1 MKQILYCLVFSF
13 CALVV
18 KAQDSISIR
27 VRVTD
32 QYQREVEGATVTL
45 PALNIIDTTNSSGE
59 VTLVYVQIDSAVQL
73 PPVDISKDSVSIVK
87 EGYVT
92 KSFAISNFKKFK
104 PLIIYKDF
112 SYKDLFTP
120 MFYII
125 NGGLWLLL
133 LIIFAE
139 TGLFIGFFFPGDSLL
154 FVAGIY
160 SHELVEKFTTHH
172 PFIDL
177 IFLTAMIS
185 IAGILGNS
193 LGYYF
198 GKRIGPAMFGW
209 SDRFL
214 FRKKYLI
221 QANDF
226 YQKNGGAAII
236 YARFVPIVRTFAPII
251 AGIVNMD
258 KKKFGYY
265 NIIGCI
271 AWVAS
276 MIFGGHYLQ
285 RFVEVKFHFNLKKHL
300 ELIVLGI
307 VVITTVPIIF
317 KVFFSKKKKHLPS

>member
-1 MKQILYCLVFSF
+1 MKRILYCLLFIF
-13 CALVV
+13 CALTV

-27 VRVTD
+27 VND
-32 QYQREVEGATVTL
+32 QYQRDIDNAT
-45 PALNIIDTTNSSGE
+45 IISNDSDTVYTNNSGE
-59 VTLVYVQIDSAVQL
+59 AKFVHTNIDSFSVA
-73 PPVDISKDSVSIVK
+73 KD
-87 EGYVT
+87 GYT
-92 KSFAISNFKKFK
+92 TRSFAISNLKKFK
-104 PLIIYKDF
+104 PVIIHKDF
-112 SYKDLFTP
+112 TYRDLLTP

-139 TGLFIGFFFPGDSLL
+139 TGLFVGFFFPGDSLL

-160 SHELVEKFTTHH
+160 SHELVEGFTTHH

-177 IFLTAMIS
+177 IFLTAMIV

-198 GKRIGPAMFGW
+198 GKKIGPAMFSW

-214 FRKKYLI
+214 FRKKYLV

-226 YQKNGGAAII
+226 YEKNGGAAII

-258 KKKFGYY
+258 KKKFSYY
-265 NIIGCI
+265 NIIGCV
-271 AWVAS
+271 AWVTS

-285 RFVEVKFHFNLKKHL
+285 RFFEVKFHFNLKKHL

-307 VVITTVPIIF
+307 VLITTVPIIV
-317 KVFFSKKKKHLPS
+317 KVFFGKKKDPQHI

>member
-1 MKQILYCLVFSF
+1 MKRILYCLLFIF
-13 CALVV
+13 CALTV

-27 VRVTD
+27 VND
-32 QYQREVEGATVTL
+32 QYQRDIENAT
-45 PALNIIDTTNSSGE
+45 IISNDSDTVYTNNAGE
-59 VTLVYVQIDSAVQL
+59 AKFVHTNIDSFSIA
-73 PPVDISKDSVSIVK
+73 KD
-87 EGYVT
+87 GYAT
-92 KSFAISNFKKFK
+92 KFFAISNLKKFK
-104 PLIIYKDF
+104 PVIIHKDF
-112 SYKDLFTP
+112 TYRDLLTP

-133 LIIFAE
+133 VIIFAE
-139 TGLFIGFFFPGDSLL
+139 TGLFVGFFFPGDSLL

-160 SHELVEKFTTHH
+160 SHELVEKFTTYH

-177 IFLTAMIS
+177 IFLTAMIVV
-185 IAGILGNS
+185 AGILGNS

-198 GKRIGPAMFGW
+198 GKKIGPAMFGW

-226 YQKNGGAAII
+226 YEKNGGAAII

-258 KKKFGYY
+258 KKKFSYY
-265 NIIGCI
+265 NIIGCV
-271 AWVAS
+271 AWVTS

-285 RFVEVKFHFNLKKHL
+285 RFFEVKFHFNLKKHL

-307 VVITTVPIIF
+307 VLITTVPIIV
-317 KVFFSKKKKHLPS
+317 KVFFGKKKSHPHI

>member
-1 MKQILYCLVFSF
+1 MKRILYCLLFIF
-13 CALVV
+13 CALTV

-27 VRVTD
+27 VND
-32 QYQREVEGATVTL
+32 QYQRDIENAT
-45 PALNIIDTTNSSGE
+45 IISNDSDTVYSNNSGE
-59 VTLVYVQIDSAVQL
+59 AKFAYTNIDSFSIA
-73 PPVDISKDSVSIVK
+73 KD
-87 EGYVT
+87 GYTT
-92 KSFAISNFKKFK
+92 KSFAISNLKKFK
-104 PLIIYKDF
+104 PVIIHKDF
-112 SYKDLFTP
+112 TYRDLLTP

-139 TGLFIGFFFPGDSLL
+139 TGLFVGFFFPGDSLL

-160 SHELVEKFTTHH
+160 SHELVESFTTHH

-177 IFLTAMIS
+177 IFLTAMIVV
-185 IAGILGNS
+185 AGILGNS

-198 GKRIGPAMFGW
+198 GKKIGPAMFSW

-214 FRKKYLI
+214 FRKKYLV

-226 YQKNGGAAII
+226 YEKNGGAAII

-258 KKKFGYY
+258 KKKFSYY
-265 NIIGCI
+265 NIIGCV
-271 AWVAS
+271 AWVTS

-285 RFVEVKFHFNLKKHL
+285 RFFEVKFHFDLKKHL
-300 ELIVLGI
+300 ELIVLVI
-307 VVITTVPIIF
+307 VLITTVPIIV
-317 KVFFSKKKKHLPS
+317 KVFFGKKKNPSHI

>member
-1 MKQILYCLVFSF
+1 MKRILYCLLFIF
-13 CALVV
+13 CALTV

-27 VRVTD
+27 VND
-32 QYQREVEGATVTL
+32 QYQRDIDNAT
-45 PALNIIDTTNSSGE
+45 IISNDSDTVYTNNSGE
-59 VTLVYVQIDSAVQL
+59 AKFVHTNIDSFSVA
-73 PPVDISKDSVSIVK
+73 KD
-87 EGYVT
+87 GYVT
-92 KSFAISNFKKFK
+92 KSFAISNLKKFK
-104 PLIIYKDF
+104 PVFIHKDF
-112 SYKDLFTP
+112 TYRDLLTP

-139 TGLFIGFFFPGDSLL
+139 TGLFVGFFFPGDSLL

-160 SHELVEKFTTHH
+160 SHELVEGFTTHH
-172 PFIDL
+172 PLLDL
-177 IFLTAMIS
+177 LFLTAMIV

-198 GKRIGPAMFGW
+198 GKKIGPAMFNW

-214 FRKKYLI
+214 FRKKYLV

-226 YQKNGGAAII
+226 YEKNGGAAII

-258 KKKFGYY
+258 KKKFSYY
-265 NIIGCI
+265 NIIGCV
-271 AWVAS
+271 AWVIS

-285 RFVEVKFHFNLKKHL
+285 RFFEVKFHFNLKKHL

-307 VVITTVPIIF
+307 VLITTVPIIV
-317 KVFFSKKKKHLPS
+317 KVFFGKKKDPQHI